1 MLSLSQTVFCFA
13 SIMSAYAAMQSTLS
27 SESKWTVEVSKH
39 WNVLGP
45 FPIQAR
51 EQQFISPSFPLNLTE
66 TIDFAE
72 TWPSS
77 YADGGRVTWS
87 SVTLEDVGHFEISFP
102 DIRWESLRATEGWA
116 ALQHHAVLRSTLTVH
131 PPINPSKSTPVPHLL
146 VQLLQGSYF
155 TILPKKGRRE
165 PRWYSGNIYAMERSL
180 PQEVPLPTLPS
191 NDSATQYDI
200 FISGDYEIRLFGDP
214 HTQDR
219 EIPVQSISLSV
230 KFDDAFGSIV
240 REATQDVMCDF
251 VDNFAFGDAIGV
263 GLRSV
268 DGWWTVT
275 NVSASASSGLTLTLV
290 RPTRIAE
297 GQTRIVPI
305 RISQTRPFSQEFID
319 LKITLTSGASETIVA
334 IESLPVKQLSGWT
347 ESVYSPIKGT
357 YFYARSMP
365 TVFTA
370 LPPRSAGPPKPPIL
384 ALHGAGVDVVD
395 QSFWP
400 DALPRNS
407 HSWFVIPT
415 GRTPWGLD
423 WHGPST
429 KDAWASLDALV
440 TILATN
446 AVWLPWKLDLNTP
459 AIILGHSNGG
469 QGAWYIASRYPDR
482 VLGVIPAAAYIKSQ
496 SYVPLTFSRS
506 AHFMDPILLSV
517 LETSLTPDNN
527 DLFLMNLVDTPVLA
541 IHGGNDDNVP
551 VWHSREAVGIL
562 ETWNP
567 TANVTYR
574 EDPGQGH
581 WYSTVFNN
589 AQVTAFIDD
598 LIASYPSTIASS
610 SKFTLSVSIP
620 AESGSLHGWRIVA
633 LTIPGRLG
641 RLRVERASDLA
652 VRIHTSNLQRFS
664 VDTTI
669 YNISTVYVDNSKVHI
684 SKDNA
689 GTIHFEAVEQKVWK
703 TSNHS
708 EIQLSG
714 RMQAILSSNG
724 PIVLV
729 IPDDTGTYPQ
739 ELSVARR
746 IAHDLGLYHR
756 LDTEIIRSS
765 EAFDPDFLSQGNIV
779 AIGNEASASFM
790 QNKRLPFETKC
801 SQILPCYAPQQPLDG
816 PEIGLLFLHSHP
828 MKADG
833 NMVMLQSTDAAGLER
848 VARLFPIRTGVPVP
862 DWLIVGPLADTQG
875 AGGVMGAGVWGTD
888 WSWNEPM
895 SWTS

>member
-1 MLSLSQTVFCFA
+1 MLPLSQTVFCFA
-13 SIMSAYAAMQSTLS
+13 SIMSAYAAMQSTFS

-39 WNVLGP
+39 WDVLGP

-51 EQQFISPSFPLNLTE
+51 EQQFISPSFPLNLSE
-66 TIDFAE
+66 PIDFAK

-77 YADGGRVTWS
+77 YADDGRVTWN
-87 SVTLEDVGHFEISFP
+87 SVIFEDIGDIEVSFP
-102 DIRWESLRATEGWA
+102 DIRWESLRATEGWT

-131 PPINPSKSTPVPHLL
+131 PPIDPSGSTPVPHLL

-180 PQEVPLPTLPS
+180 PQEVPLPVLPS
-191 NDSATQYDI
+191 NDSATHYDI

-219 EIPVQSISLSV
+219 EIPVQRISLSLR
-230 KFDDAFGSIV
+230 FDDAFGSVV
-240 REATQDVMCDF
+240 REATQDVVCDF
-251 VDNFAFGDAIGV
+251 VDSFAFGDAIGV

-268 DGWWTVT
+268 DGWWTVAD
-275 NVSASASSGLTLTLV
+275 VSTSVSSGLTLTLV

-305 RISQTRPFSQEFID
+305 RVTQTRPFGQEFID

-347 ESVYSPIKGT
+347 ESAYSPIKGT

-370 LPPRSAGPPKPPIL
+370 LPPRYVGPPKPPIL
-384 ALHGAGVDVVD
+384 ALHGAGVDVVK
-395 QSFWP
+395 QSFWA

-407 HSWFVIPT
+407 HSWYVIPT

-440 TILATN
+440 TILAAN
-446 AVWLPWKLDLNTP
+446 AVWLPWKLDLHTP
-459 AIILGHSNGG
+459 AIVLGHSNGG

-496 SYVPLTFSRS
+496 SYVPLTLSRS
-506 AHFMDPILLSV
+506 ARFVDPILLSV

-527 DLFLMNLVDTPVLA
+527 DLFLTNLVDTPVLA

-567 TANVTYR
+567 IANVTYR

-589 AQVTAFIDD
+589 TQVTAFIDD
-598 LIASYPSTIASS
+598 LIASYPSTTAPSR
-610 SKFTLSVSIP
+610 KFTLSVSVP
-620 AESGSLHGWRIVA
+620 AESGSLHGWCIVA

-641 RLRVERASDLA
+641 RLRVESTSDIA

-684 SKDNA
+684 NKDKV
-689 GTIHFEAVEQKVWK
+689 GIIHFEAVEQKVWK
-703 TSNHS
+703 TLNHS

-729 IPDDTGTYPQ
+729 IPDDTETYPQ
-739 ELSVARR
+739 EFSVARR

-765 EAFDPDFLSQGNIV
+765 EAFDPDFLSQGNI
-779 AIGNEASASFM
+779 SFM
-790 QNKRLPFETKC
+790 QNKRVPFEIKG

-816 PEIGLLFLHSHP
+816 PEI
-828 MKADG
+828 ADG

-848 VARLFPIRTGVPVP
+848 VARLFPIRTGIPVP